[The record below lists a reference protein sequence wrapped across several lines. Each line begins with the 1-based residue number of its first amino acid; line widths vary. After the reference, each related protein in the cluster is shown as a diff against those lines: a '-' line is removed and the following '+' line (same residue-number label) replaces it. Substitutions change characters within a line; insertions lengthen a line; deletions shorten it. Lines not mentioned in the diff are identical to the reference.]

1 MKEIVELLQ
10 IKANVV
16 VVLEVNDIY
25 RLQVTHTKY
34 SQKVGKLLLLVC
46 TAKSFLTCCEY
57 FRHIT
62 HHRTSLVTSM
72 IYSYSHVIEI
82 LQLVVTCQRLVSTLA
97 RSTYPDAAARLVT
110 QRLMSHVLQQR
121 RRVAADT

>member
-25 RLQVTHTKY
+25 RLQVTYTKY
-34 SQKVGKLLLLVC
+34 SQKVWKLLLLVC

-72 IYSYSHVIEI
+72 IYSQGMEI
-82 LQLVVTCQRLVSTLA
+82 LQLVVTCQRLVSTLV

-110 QRLMSHVLQQR
+110 QRLMSHVLQEL